1 MIDETKLADT
11 RAALEPYF
19 NKVAAFETAD
29 EIRDFLVTEGVKA
42 HRQMSNSCA
51 LAQYMSRSE
60 LNVHVFGDNTTA
72 MVIGCDAW
80 GNPGWVRQVN
90 TTAMEQFVYRF
101 DNGQYPELEI

>member
-29 EIRDFLVTEGVKA
+29 EIRDFLVIEGVKA
-42 HRQMSNSCA
+42 HRETSTSCA
-51 LAQYMSRSE
+51 LALYMRRSE
-60 LNVHVFGDNTTA
+60 LTVHVFGDTTNV

-80 GNPGWVRQVN
+80 GNPDWVKQEN
-90 TTAMEQFVYRF
+90 TTAMEQFVHRF